1 MTNYINV
8 IVTGPVIQ
16 GFFEKSLVELNKKVN
31 AKIEEGYKPI
41 GGVNIHK
48 FVIKKD
54 DIERSYECERLIQ
67 TMVKESK

>member
-8 IVTGPVIQ
+8 IVAGSAAPI
-16 GFFEKSLVELNKKVN
+16 FFEETFAELNKEVN

-41 GGVNIHK
+41 GSVNIHK
-48 FVIKKD
+48 FAKYD
-54 DIERSYECERLIQ
+54 DLKRSYEYMQLIQ

>member
-8 IVTGPVIQ
+8 IVGGSAAPICFAET
-16 GFFEKSLVELNKKVN
+16 FAELNKEVN

-48 FVIKKD
+48 FVIKND
-54 DIERSYECERLIQ
+54 DIDRSCECEQLIQ